1 MLFLASNG
9 LVELSWGVETIK
21 TKQVRKT
28 PAVVW
33 DADAAVYRHVGP
45 DEATVERTIGRRLV
59 QLTPLGKLVVDRL
72 RPVLENGRRIRWDS
86 IIESSLE

>member
-1 MLFLASNG
+1 
-9 LVELSWGVETIK
+9 VETIK